1 MSRAIR
7 VQVVRAQGSTPRAAG
22 AVMQV
27 SSEAV
32 LGTIGGGQLEWQ
44 ALKAARQM
52 LETGEAVRTVELS
65 LGPSLR
71 QCCGGRVTLSLEATD
86 ALLPEPLPA
95 DAPRVMLFGAGH
107 VGRAL
112 LHVLRPLPWQLTVV
126 DPRGDFLP
134 EPGPRL
140 EVRQSDDPFPVVAG
154 GAAPTSFVGT
164 THSHDLHR
172 DGVDAVLRRG
182 DFRWLGL
189 IGSATKRATFER
201 RLRARGHAS
210 PALSRLI
217 CPMGLPTI
225 RNKHPAAIAISVAA
239 ELLSLP
245 PIEETPA

>member
-1 MSRAIR
+1 MSEAIR
-7 VQVVRAQGSTPRAAG
+7 VQVVRAEGSTPRATG

-27 SSEAV
+27 GRQAV
-32 LGTIGGGQLEWQ
+32 QGTIGGGQLEWQ
-44 ALKAARQM
+44 ALKAAREM
-52 LETGEAVRTVELS
+52 LETGEIERSLELR

-71 QCCGGRVTLSLEATD
+71 QCCGGRMTLSLRAID

-95 DAPRVMLFGAGH
+95 DAPKVMLFGAGH

-112 LHVLRPLPWQLTVV
+112 LHVLRPLPWQVTVV
-126 DPRGDFLP
+126 DPRPDYLP
-134 EPGPRL
+134 EPGPGL
-140 EVRQSDDPFPVVAG
+140 KVRRSDDPFAVVAD
-154 GAAPTSFVGT
+154 AAAHTSFVVA
-164 THSHDLHR
+164 THSHDL
-172 DGVDAVLRRG
+172 DLDVVDAVLRRG

-225 RNKHPAAIAISVAA
+225 RDKHPAAIAISVAA